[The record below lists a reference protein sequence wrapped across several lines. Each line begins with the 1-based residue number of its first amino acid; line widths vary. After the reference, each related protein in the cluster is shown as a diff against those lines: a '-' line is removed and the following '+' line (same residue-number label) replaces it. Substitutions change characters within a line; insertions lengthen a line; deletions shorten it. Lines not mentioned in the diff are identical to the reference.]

1 MSASP
6 VVYDTRTVVG
16 RYERHTLVER
26 DAEAVEQF
34 IARVLR
40 QAHQAADAPSDA
52 RTILGVAH
60 MFADELTVSHPG
72 FDRLAFVEAATEDRS

>member
-1 MSASP
+1 MSAF
-6 VVYDTRTVVG
+6 
-16 RYERHTLVER
+16 
-26 DAEAVEQF
+26 EQF

-52 RTILGVAH
+52 RAILGVAQ

-72 FDRLAFVEAATEDRS
+72 FDRLAFVEAATEELS